1 MDPACTLR
9 EIEKPAVSV
18 DSGSCTTL
26 EYSAE
31 QQKRLGVDARGEKV
45 AHTAA
50 SPAKVSPGAA
60 GADLSAQAVP
70 LVVRFLKRY
79 LNHASTAR
87 FSHLLVFP
95 CFRYSLSIGC
105 CSSRFLTTVMFPVAM
120 LAAAEPSKSLPLKF
134 LPASLRT

>member
-1 MDPACTLR
+1 MDPACTFG

-18 DSGSCTTL
+18 NSGSYTSL

-45 AHTAA
+45 APTTA
-50 SPAKVSPGAA
+50 SPATVSPGAA

-79 LNHASTAR
+79 SNHASTAL

-95 CFRYSLSIGC
+95 CFRYSH
-105 CSSRFLTTVMFPVAM
+105 
-120 LAAAEPSKSLPLKF
+120 
-134 LPASLRT
+134 